1 MVNPG
6 ATATP
11 RMERQTKRASELT
24 GKTIDEVMSERLA
37 SIPMGRFVSADDIAK
52 TVLYLVSD
60 LADCVT
66 GNSINVDGGE
76 CQAVRV

>member
-1 MVNPG
+1 M
-6 ATATP
+6 
-11 RMERQTKRASELT
+11 
-24 GKTIDEVMSERLA
+24 DEVKAERLA
-37 SIPMGRFVSADDIAK
+37 AIPMGRFVSADDIAT

-60 LADCVT
+60 LAGSVT